1 MMLATSK
8 VSYIEEL
15 ARELCAN
22 PLFDTEITDVYDSH
36 DWYENYVSE
45 MTETLWDDDRRN
57 GLIADL
63 KGMIEECEN
72 DEQATE
78 LYQLYVKVKEV

>member
-1 MMLATSK
+1 MILATSK
-8 VSYIEEL
+8 VGYIEEL
-15 ARELCAN
+15 ARELCASK
-22 PLFDTEITDVYDSH
+22 LFDAEMTGTYDSH

-45 MTETLWDDDRRN
+45 ITETLWDDDRRK
-57 GLIADL
+57 GLLADL

>member
-15 ARELCAN
+15 ARELCAS
-22 PLFDTEITDVYDSH
+22 PLFDTEIVGIYDSH

-45 MTETLWDDDRRN
+45 ITETLWDEKRRK
-57 GLIADL
+57 GLLADL
-63 KGMIEECEN
+63 KGMIEDCREE
-72 DEQATE
+72 DVEG
-78 LYQLYVKVKEV
+78 LYALYAKVKEV